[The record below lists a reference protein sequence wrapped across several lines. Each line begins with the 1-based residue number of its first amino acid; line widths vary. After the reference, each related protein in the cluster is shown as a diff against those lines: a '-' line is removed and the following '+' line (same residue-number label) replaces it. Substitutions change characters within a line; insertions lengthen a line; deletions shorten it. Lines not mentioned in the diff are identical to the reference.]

1 MDGDRR
7 ALIEGKKS
15 FPYIIVIF
23 KNRLGA
29 EIYYLATEKG
39 KVVFMLHCKKYGAS
53 CFLCVT
59 CFPLRFPAC
68 ADYLAFTVVIATISY
83 TVTYNHLQDFQRNG
97 DDTSTLF

>member
-7 ALIEGKKS
+7 TLIEGKKS

-29 EIYYLATEKG
+29 DIYYLATEKG
-39 KVVFMLHCKKYGAS
+39 KVVFMLHFKKYSVA

-59 CFPLRFPAC
+59 CFPPRFPAC
-68 ADYLAFTVVIATISY
+68 ADYLPFTVVIATISC
-83 TVTYNHLQDFQRNG
+83 TVIYNPLQDFQRNG